1 MWQIP
6 YLTPFALRKVKVTAH
21 LSRQSNTYRESISPT
36 NRYWQ
41 PLLRRAFAFILITLA
56 TATVVFGRVVLA
68 DRTEIQALIEG
79 WPFWAGALITVLI
92 AAYLLV
98 LGDE

>member
-1 MWQIP
+1 MKQRSQ
-6 YLTPFALRKVKVTAH
+6 LTKQAIKHT
-21 LSRQSNTYRESISPT
+21 SRIHFT
-36 NRYWQ
+36 NEAINQ

-56 TATVVFGRVVLA
+56 TATVVFGRIVLA
-68 DRTEIQALIEG
+68 DRTEIQALIDG